1 MVDKRRTDRAFPDR
15 EKLMRTVAKVADGE
29 ARSCAHMEASPITVV
44 QRRRGM
50 SLDFDREL
58 QLGNT
63 AQCFFQN
70 LRFETKLV
78 FIADVLIMA
87 AATLAEIWTRR
98 RAAEL

>member
-1 MVDKRRTDRAFPDR
+1 MVDKGRTDRAFPDR
-15 EKLMRTVAKVADGE
+15 EELMRAVAEVADGE
-29 ARSCAHMEASPITVV
+29 LRNCMHMEASAVPIIE
-44 QRRRGM
+44 RRGSM
-50 SLDFDREL
+50 SLDFDRKL

-78 FIADVLIMA
+78 FIANVLILA
-87 AATLAEIWTRR
+87 AAAFAEIRTRR